1 MNSVKKITRK
11 SVHNKKLIKR
21 QSKTRQTD
29 RISRYIQFR
38 MTVGKREDKYE
49 KEAEAVSKKVVETDK
64 DENIYLS
71 RKSADIQYYQGNGE
85 EVSQDIENR
94 IRVSLS
100 YGQPLKK
107 NLRSEFEHKF
117 KADLKDVKIHTGNY
131 ASELNS
137 KLGSEAFTYKN
148 HIFFGEGKFN
158 PETVSGKRLIA
169 HELTHVLQQT
179 GRKSKAV
186 AVSRTEEK
194 VQGFWGWI
202 KKGWKKVKNLGKKVL
217 ELASD
222 LKALILEKLSRYAY
236 HIPGFYLLVYIL
248 GKNPITG
255 KPVER
260 NFSNLLTGIVS
271 IIPGSSVVIKKIRD
285 SGVAEKVGEWIDGK
299 LKELNLS
306 WDYVKSVFKNAVNS
320 LTLKDLKDPM
330 GAVNKVAQI
339 ISPLILKIKLF
350 AGSII
355 QKIPEIIFVSILK
368 VLKAPVNIIMS
379 VINKGKNTLSL
390 ILNDPIGFLKNL
402 VSAVKLGFTN
412 FKTNIFKHLKK
423 AFVDWLLGQLSSAG
437 LKLPEKFDI
446 KGIFS
451 LIFQVLGLTYENIKN
466 KLIKKLG
473 REKVERIEKGL
484 TFVKEFST
492 KGTKSISQFLS
503 QKFSERLN
511 KIKDDIFS
519 QIKKWVV
526 FRIIRS
532 AVEKLILMWNPAG
545 AIFEAVRTI
554 YNIISFFYEN
564 IKRIKDV
571 VINIFNSISQIALGQ
586 IKKAANYVEN
596 SLSKTLHLAINFLAR
611 FLKLGG
617 LPKKIKNIIKKVRK
631 PVDKLIDKLVDYIV
645 EKGSKLLSSLVK
657 KGKEKVSMLI
667 QWWKRKISVKT
678 GKKVY
683 KIFFETRGSRA
694 HLMIS
699 SSPKKSYREFINNLM
714 EKYNLRNDQYP
725 INEMIQIGSELDGLE
740 TQSNKNK
747 NKIKP
752 EEIIK
757 KLNKFANLTKKLPIA
772 EKCPPS
778 VVKYEGVNKDGGAKG
793 MRALILSK
801 VNVEGS
807 GPSDNPP
814 IWKKLKPIRSFPPE
828 YIRGHLLNENL
839 GGPGKRWNLTPITKQ
854 ANKNHYEKVEKFLT
868 EKIKKGKNCPVFEYH
883 VKVKYGER
891 KKRKLQEELESA
903 NSKKFKA
910 VKEAL
915 ETERKLAKKLKI
927 KLWEKNYEPAQKI
940 WKRKSLIKNLEIE
953 NKTPVELGEE
963 RYNNILK
970 RHLGLGKIIEINLI
984 NKFAM
989 KKDIFKGDD
998 FKQLREII
1006 TEERKRSKFKDLEDL
1021 KNRVVPKITDEKL
1034 KNKFLSFLKEEGSNI
1049 SF

>member
-11 SVHNKKLIKR
+11 SVHNRKLIKR

-29 RISRYIQFR
+29 QISRYIQFR

-94 IRVSLS
+94 IIVSLS

-217 ELASD
+217 ELTSD

-271 IIPGSSVVIKKIRD
+271 IIPGSSAVIKKIRD

-320 LTLKDLKDPM
+320 LTLKDLKDPI
-330 GAVNKVAQI
+330 GAINKVAQI

-402 VSAVKLGFTN
+402 VSAVKLGFIN

-571 VINIFNSISQIALGQ
+571 VISIFNSISQIALGQ

-596 SLSKTLHLAINFLAR
+596 SLSKTLPLAINFLAR

-631 PVDKLIDKLVDYIV
+631 PVDKLIDRLVDYIV

-683 KIFFETRGSRA
+683 KIFFETRGNRA

-699 SSPKKSYREFINNLM
+699 SSPKKSYREFINQLIK
-714 EKYNLRNDQYP
+714 EYKLKSEDSVV
-725 INEMIQIGSELDGLE
+725 IQLIEIGKKLDKRKTGL
-740 TQSNKNK
+740 NKDK
-747 NKIKP
+747 KKVR
-752 EEIIK
+752 EIIK
-757 KLNKFANLTKKLPIA
+757 DLNRFGNLIKEISTA
-772 EKCPPS
+772 GECPPS
-778 VVKYEGVNKDGGAKG
+778 VIQYKGVNRLGGAKE
-793 MRALILSK
+793 MKAVTLSK
-801 VNVEGS
+801 INVEGS
-807 GPSDNPP
+807 KPSDNPP
-814 IWKKLKPIRSFPPE
+814 IWERLEPIRNFPPV
-828 YIRGHLLNENL
+828 YIQGHLLNENL

-883 VKVKYGER
+883 VKVKYGKKRE
-891 KKRKLQEELESA
+891 KRKLQEELESA
-903 NSKKFKA
+903 NGKKFKA

-915 ETERKLAKKLKI
+915 ETERKLAKKLEI

-1006 TEERKRSKFKDLEDL
+1006 IKEGKRNKFKDLEDL

>member
-1 MNSVKKITRK
+1 MNSVKKIPRK
-11 SVHNKKLIKR
+11 NLHSKKLSKR
-21 QSKTRQTD
+21 QTKTRQTD
-29 RISRYIQFR
+29 QISRYIQFK
-38 MTVGKREDKYE
+38 MAVGKKEDNYE
-49 KEAEAVSKKVVETDK
+49 KEAETVSKKVVETD
-64 DENIYLS
+64 EEANIYLS
-71 RKSADIQYYQGNGE
+71 RKSSDIQYYQGKGGE
-85 EVSQDIENR
+85 ISQDIENK
-94 IRVSLS
+94 IRGSLS

-107 NLRSEFEHKF
+107 SLRSEFEHKF
-117 KADLKDVKIHTGNY
+117 KANLKGVKIHTGNY
-131 ASELNS
+131 ASELNRN
-137 KLGSEAFTYKN
+137 LGSEAFTYKN

-179 GRKSKAV
+179 GTKSKAI

-217 ELASD
+217 ELTSD

-271 IIPGSSVVIKKIRD
+271 IIPGSSVVIKKIKN

-320 LTLKDLKDPM
+320 LTLKDLKDPI
-330 GAVNKVAQI
+330 GAINRVTQI

-350 AGSII
+350 AGSIL
-355 QKIPEIIFVSILK
+355 QKIPEIIFISILK
-368 VLKAPVNIIMS
+368 VLKAPVKIIMS

-412 FKTNIFKHLKK
+412 FKNNIFKHLKK

-451 LIFQVLGLTYENIKN
+451 LILQVLGLTYENIKN

-473 REKVERIEKGL
+473 REKVEKIERGL

-503 QKFSERLN
+503 QKFSEGLN
-511 KIKDDIFS
+511 KIKDQIFS

-532 AVEKLILMWNPAG
+532 AVERLILMWNPAG

-571 VINIFNSISQIALGQ
+571 VISIFNSISQIALGQ

-596 SLSKTLHLAINFLAR
+596 SLSKTLPLAINFLAR

-631 PVDKLIDKLVDYIV
+631 PVDKLVDRLVDYIV

-657 KGKEKVSMLI
+657 KGKEKVNMLI
-667 QWWKRKISVKT
+667 QWWKRKISVRA

-683 KIFFETRGSRA
+683 KIFFETRGKRA
-694 HLMIS
+694 FLVIS
-699 SSPKKSYREFINNLM
+699 SSPKKSYRGFINDLM
-714 EKYNLRNDQYP
+714 EKYSLRNDQYP

-747 NKIKP
+747 INP

-757 KLNKFANLTKKLPIA
+757 KLNKFADLTKKLPIA

-778 VVKYEGVNKDGGAKG
+778 VVKYEGVNKYGGAKG

-814 IWKKLKPIRSFPPE
+814 IWERLEPIRNFPPE

-868 EKIKKGKNCPVFEYH
+868 EKIKEKNKCSVFEYH
-883 VKVKYGER
+883 VKVKYGVR
-891 KKRKLQEELESA
+891 KKRNLQKELESA
-903 NSKKFKA
+903 NDKKFEA
-910 VKEAL
+910 ITEAL

-927 KLWEKNYEPAQKI
+927 KLWEKYYEPAKKR

-970 RHLGLGKIIEINLI
+970 KHLGLGKIIEINLI

-989 KKDIFKGDD
+989 KKDIFKGDE

-1006 TEERKRSKFKDLEDL
+1006 IKERKRSEFKDLEDL
-1021 KNRVVPKITDEKL
+1021 KNRVVPKISDKKL